1 MQTVK
6 IYGAGSIG
14 NHMANASR
22 AMGMKVDVVDIDET
36 ALNRMKGDIYPSRYG
51 AWDENIS
58 LHTPKDEPVGGHDL
72 IIVGTPPDTHVQLAR
87 EAVKSRP
94 SAILVEKPLCSL
106 GLENLRELIA
116 EADEHGVRMFI
127 GYDHV
132 VGKATQLVE
141 QYIAEGAIGAPLTI
155 DVEFREHWGGI
166 FAAHPWLAGP
176 SDSYLGFSQR
186 GGGASGEHSHG
197 INLWQHLCHVVGGGR
212 VEEVDARLDFGK
224 DGTSDFD
231 SLCAMNLRSEN
242 GIVGR
247 CIQDVV
253 TRPHKKWASI
263 QGEQGRIEWYC
274 GAKAGT
280 DTVILH
286 KVDGEAVETSITKT
300 RPEDFIQE
308 LEHIKA
314 VVTGDVAESP
324 IDIKRGADTMLAIV
338 AAHNSHLLGKR
349 INLEY
354 STLY

>member
-132 VGKATQLVE
+132 VGKATRLVE

-231 SLCAMNLRSEN
+231 SL
-242 GIVGR
+242 
-247 CIQDVV
+247 
-253 TRPHKKWASI
+253 
-263 QGEQGRIEWYC
+263 
-274 GAKAGT
+274 
-280 DTVILH
+280 
-286 KVDGEAVETSITKT
+286 
-300 RPEDFIQE
+300 
-308 LEHIKA
+308 
-314 VVTGDVAESP
+314 
-324 IDIKRGADTMLAIV
+324 
-338 AAHNSHLLGKR
+338 
-349 INLEY
+349 
-354 STLY
+354 

>member
-1 MQTVK
+1 
-6 IYGAGSIG
+6 
-14 NHMANASR
+14 
-22 AMGMKVDVVDIDET
+22 
-36 ALNRMKGDIYPSRYG
+36 
-51 AWDENIS
+51 
-58 LHTPKDEPVGGHDL
+58 
-72 IIVGTPPDTHVQLAR
+72 
-87 EAVKSRP
+87 
-94 SAILVEKPLCSL
+94 
-106 GLENLRELIA
+106 
-116 EADEHGVRMFI
+116 MFI

-141 QYIAEGAIGAPLTI
+141 QYIAEGAIGVPLTI

-166 FAAHPWLAGP
+166 FAAHPWIAGP

-197 INLWQHLCHVVGGGR
+197 INLWQHLCHIVGGGR

-224 DGTSDFD
+224 DGTDDFD
-231 SLCAMNLRSEN
+231 SLCSMNLRSEN

-280 DTVILH
+280 DTVILY
-286 KVDGEAVETSITKT
+286 KVDGKAVETNITKT

-314 VVTGDVAESP
+314 VMTGEVAESP

-354 STLY
+354 VSLY

>member
-1 MQTVK
+1 
-6 IYGAGSIG
+6 
-14 NHMANASR
+14 MANASR

-132 VGKATQLVE
+132 VGKATRLVE

-176 SDSYLGFSQR
+176 SDSYLGFHN
-186 GGGASGEHSHG
+186 GAVARRESIPTASTSGS
-197 INLWQHLCHVVGGGR
+197 ICVMSSVA
-212 VEEVDARLDFGK
+212 DAWKRSMPALISERTAPV
-224 DGTSDFD
+224 TSTA
-231 SLCAMNLRSEN
+231 C
-242 GIVGR
+242 V
-247 CIQDVV
+247 
-253 TRPHKKWASI
+253 P
-263 QGEQGRIEWYC
+263 
-274 GAKAGT
+274 
-280 DTVILH
+280 
-286 KVDGEAVETSITKT
+286 
-300 RPEDFIQE
+300 
-308 LEHIKA
+308 
-314 VVTGDVAESP
+314 
-324 IDIKRGADTMLAIV
+324 
-338 AAHNSHLLGKR
+338 
-349 INLEY
+349 
-354 STLY
+354 